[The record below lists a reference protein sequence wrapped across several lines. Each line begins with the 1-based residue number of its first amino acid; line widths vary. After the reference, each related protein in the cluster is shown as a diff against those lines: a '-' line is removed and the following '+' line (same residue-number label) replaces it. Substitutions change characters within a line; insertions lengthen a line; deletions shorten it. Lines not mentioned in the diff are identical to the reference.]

1 MGIDNEKRIISVLLS
16 AALVVASVSSITAM
30 AASDTTS
37 GATYQ
42 QKSFTANKITHP

>member
-37 GATYQ
+37 GTTYQ
-42 QKSFTANKITHP
+42 